1 MSYILGA
8 QANLWTEYIKTT
20 QQAEYMAY
28 PRALALAEVVWSPKE
43 NRDWSNFVQRLPHQF
58 MLLDRKN
65 VNYRKP
71 KPEELK

>member
-1 MSYILGA
+1 
-8 QANLWTEYIKTT
+8 
-20 QQAEYMAY
+20 MAY

-43 NRDWSNFVQRLPHQF
+43 NRDWNNFVQRLPHQF